1 MQMPHE
7 VGFFLLHFIYRLQAL
22 KRPRISETR
31 LEDSKALG
39 NSGEKNITSL
49 PGQRVAGWGVCVCVC
64 VCAGPIRLSKY
75 EFCKVFQF
83 EHSLFSHLIL
93 CALYMKHKLQE
104 KKKHPQKMEAA
115 NRKARNEK
123 RYCMAIKTSHTD
135 THQYTGTVREKDG
148 LNRLAD
154 RRTSGQT
161 SAASFFWRFLFSYMY
176 FLFVAFLIAPLPP
189 LTSRF
194 SFLFRGPCTKIK

>member
-1 MQMPHE
+1 M
-7 VGFFLLHFIYRLQAL
+7 
-22 KRPRISETR
+22 
-31 LEDSKALG
+31 
-39 NSGEKNITSL
+39 
-49 PGQRVAGWGVCVCVC
+49 CVC
-64 VCAGPIRLSKY
+64 VCAGPPIRLSKY

-104 KKKHPQKMEAA
+104 KKKRPQKMEAA

-176 FLFVAFLIAPLPP
+176 FLFVAFLIAPL